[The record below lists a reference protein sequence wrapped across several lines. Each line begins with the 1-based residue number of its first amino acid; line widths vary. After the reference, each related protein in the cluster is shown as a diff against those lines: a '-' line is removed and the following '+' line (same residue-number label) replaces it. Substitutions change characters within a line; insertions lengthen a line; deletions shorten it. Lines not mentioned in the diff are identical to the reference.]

1 MSVSKR
7 IFYACAIATIV
18 MMIMTISDAFLK
30 IGYSDVLDSPFFL
43 IAMFFLSFFA
53 APYVEKYLP

>member
-1 MSVSKR
+1 MSISKR

-30 IGYSDVLDSPFFL
+30 IGYSEVLDSSFFL
-43 IAMFFLSFFA
+43 ITLFFISFFV
-53 APYVEKYLP
+53 APYVEKYFP